1 MKQLLCKKFIGAI
14 KMLLKIYPKKEKFE
28 NQQVQNSEFFS
39 LGIIFTYASFFC
51 QQLEVYTI
59 TRARFFTRQNSNL
72 PFYRFCYPWPCHNF
86 QLEVVVDPFL
96 GFCRHFLNL
105 IFVIYLEE
113 HSYSITKFICFD
125 LFQNCSFKDLDRHT
139 NIEYLYWSCRRN

>member
-1 MKQLLCKKFIGAI
+1 
-14 KMLLKIYPKKEKFE
+14 MLLKIYPKKEKFE

-39 LGIIFTYASFFC
+39 LGIIFTYAIFFC

-59 TRARFFTRQNSNL
+59 TRARFFTRQNLNL

-86 QLEVVVDPFL
+86 QLEVVFDPFL

-105 IFVIYLEE
+105 ILLYILRSTATLFLSSFVFPYFRTVRLKIQIDTQTQNIFIETIEE
-113 HSYSITKFICFD
+113 INFI
-125 LFQNCSFKDLDRHT
+125 N
-139 NIEYLYWSCRRN
+139 